1 MVVEHFYTS
10 DAYIKNN
17 PDWHVDAA
25 PWKAS
30 SVLEMIKRNHLDPR
44 SVGEVGCGAGEIL
57 RIMQQQLSKE
67 CSFVGYD
74 IAPQAIELAKTREN
88 AKLHFKLADFE
99 QERDASF
106 DLLLIVDVLEHFE
119 DCFHFLRTIKTR
131 SDYKLFQIPLD
142 IFVLSVLRNELIDF
156 RHATGHLHFF
166 TKDLILEVLQASGFD
181 ILDVYYTLPP
191 LEATPWKSVRSN
203 PRKLAI
209 KLLKM
214 AKRGL
219 QRLPGNIVYAI
230 NQDLAVRIFGGW
242 RLMVLTK

>member
-1 MVVEHFYTS
+1 MVTEHFYSS

-25 PWKAS
+25 PWKAG
-30 SVLEMIKRNHLDPR
+30 SVLEMIGRNHLKPTT
-44 SVGEVGCGAGEIL
+44 VGEVGCGAGEIL
-57 RIMQQQLSKE
+57 RIMQQHLSEE
-67 CSFVGYD
+67 CSFMGYD

-99 QERDASF
+99 QEHDASF
-106 DLLLIVDVLEHFE
+106 DILLIVDVLEHFE
-119 DCFHFLRTIKTR
+119 DCFKFLRTIKTR

-142 IFVLSVLRNELIDF
+142 IFVLSVLRNELLDF
-156 RHATGHLHFF
+156 RHATGHLHFY
-166 TKDLILEVLQASGFD
+166 TKDLILEVLQASGYN
-181 ILDVYYTLPP
+181 ILDVFYTLPP
-191 LEATPWKSVRSN
+191 LEATPWKSVRNN
-203 PRKLAI
+203 PRKLAV

-242 RLMVLTK
+242 RLMVLAQ

>member
-10 DAYIKNN
+10 DEYIKNN

-25 PWKAS
+25 PWKAN
-30 SVLEMIKRNHLDPR
+30 SVLEMIHRNHLTPTTI
-44 SVGEVGCGAGEIL
+44 GEVGCGAGEIL
-57 RIMQQQLSKE
+57 KILQQHLSTE
-67 CSFVGYD
+67 CTFLGYD

-88 AKLHFKLADFE
+88 EKLHFKLADFE
-99 QERDASF
+99 QEQTSSF

-119 DCFHFLRTIKTR
+119 DCFQFLRTIKTR
-131 SDYKLFQIPLD
+131 SEYKLFQIPLD
-142 IFVLSVLRNELIDF
+142 IFVLSVLRNELIEF

-166 TKDLILEVLQASGFD
+166 TKDIILEVLQTSGYQIRD
-181 ILDVYYTLPP
+181 IFYTLPP
-191 LEATPWKSVRSN
+191 LEATPWKSVRKR

-219 QRLPGNIVYAI
+219 QRLPGNIVYAF

-242 RLMVLTK
+242 RLMVLAK